1 MWPEILFSKIHFPD
15 LDRFET
21 LQTKVF
27 ATEYLCTYDF
37 NFCNSCS
44 ILARKSHKLL
54 FDAQNR
60 LNMCKNPFMGFL
72 HFKMQENYENRTTPS
87 LLVQNK
93 KETNCTK
100 DAFFHNFVIEFLGL
114 KKGWVLWTSRN
125 WMRKFWRL
133 YSESKVEC
141 NPKMKLPPRLNN
153 QGEAARTCSLDL
165 KKIFQFIL
173 KIFQFIMKIFQF
185 ISTWRRY
192 FNS

>member
-1 MWPEILFSKIHFPD
+1 MHKTGSTRVKFLSW
-15 LDRFET
+15 
-21 LQTKVF
+21 
-27 ATEYLCTYDF
+27 A
-37 NFCNSCS
+37 FC
-44 ILARKSHKLL
+44 I
-54 FDAQNR
+54 
-60 LNMCKNPFMGFL
+60 
-72 HFKMQENYENRTTPS
+72 FKMQENYENGTFASRR
-87 LLVQNK
+87 VFVRNK
-93 KETNCTK
+93 NETNCSK

-153 QGEAARTCSLDL
+153 HGEGARTCSLDL

>member
-1 MWPEILFSKIHFPD
+1 MISISV
-15 LDRFET
+15 T
-21 LQTKVF
+21 LVQ
-27 ATEYLCTYDF
+27 YWQGNCI
-37 NFCNSCS
+37 NFF
-44 ILARKSHKLL
+44 LMHKTGSTCVKTPSWA
-54 FDAQNR
+54 F
-60 LNMCKNPFMGFL
+60 CI
-72 HFKMQENYENRTTPS
+72 FKMQENYENGTFASRR
-87 LLVQNK
+87 VFVRNK
-93 KETNCTK
+93 NETNCSK

-141 NPKMKLPPRLNN
+141 NPKMKLPPGLNN
-153 QGEAARTCSLDL
+153 HGEAARTCSLDL

>member
-1 MWPEILFSKIHFPD
+1 MHKAGSTCVKFLPWAFCIL
-15 LDRFET
+15 
-21 LQTKVF
+21 
-27 ATEYLCTYDF
+27 
-37 NFCNSCS
+37 
-44 ILARKSHKLL
+44 
-54 FDAQNR
+54 
-60 LNMCKNPFMGFL
+60 
-72 HFKMQENYENRTTPS
+72 KMQENYENRTPAS
-87 LLVQNK
+87 RKVFVQNK
-93 KETNCTK
+93 NETNCSK
-100 DAFFHNFVIEFLGL
+100 DVFFYFYNFIIEFLGV

-153 QGEAARTCSLDL
+153 QGEGARTCSLDL